1 MSDFGFVSKLL
12 TAGTEPTVLNRLE
25 CGGSCVLS
33 QQYVAPAAI
42 VSKRSTPSASQGTSG
57 CWRHPAGPS
66 CRGVSRTATNAPT
79 GSQGRYAA
87 EHGRRSVAGHAS
99 IRGSRTATNA
109 STRTYWPVRSVARRA
124 RALRDLLRARTGCAA
139 ASGRDPDC
147 SDRYNSSALITPEIS
162 PTLENLAKKQGFV
175 IAPKVHFG
183 GALHLFRF
191 YPKPLISRVSQKGRG
206 GRPNHCRR
214 CISSA
219 EASPDCRTGVATLPA
234 KRCISPWK
242 CHFSQ

>member
-1 MSDFGFVSKLL
+1 M
-12 TAGTEPTVLNRLE
+12 LE
-25 CGGSCVLS
+25 
-33 QQYVAPAAI
+33 
-42 VSKRSTPSASQGTSG
+42 T
-57 CWRHPAGPS
+57 S
-66 CRGVSRTATNAPT
+66 CRAVMPRGESHGDERTDRESGPVRSGAWTAQRRGACEHPGV
-79 GSQGRYAA
+79 
-87 EHGRRSVAGHAS
+87 
-99 IRGSRTATNA
+99 SRTATNA

-162 PTLENLAKKQGFV
+162 PTLENLAEKQGFV

-183 GALHLFRF
+183 GALHLFRS